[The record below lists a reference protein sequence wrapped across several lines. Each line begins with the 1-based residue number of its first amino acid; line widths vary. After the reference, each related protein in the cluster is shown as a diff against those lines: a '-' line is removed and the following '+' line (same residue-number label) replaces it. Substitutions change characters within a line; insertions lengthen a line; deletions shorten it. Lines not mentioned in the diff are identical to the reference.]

1 MNGRPQDLKYKQ
13 SVLSLNTLYY
23 KIDKF
28 KDVRIV
34 KNKIK
39 IKTTLKKGLYSAQ

>member
-13 SVLSLNTLYY
+13 SVLSLNILYY
-23 KIDKF
+23 KTDKF
-28 KDVRIV
+28 KYVRID

-39 IKTTLKKGLYSAQ
+39 IKTTWTKALYSAD